1 MNIIVKP
8 YGSDLCCC
16 RPDTTWER
24 ENKDFYSPECVNEIY
39 WTPVVFARVCKA
51 GKCVGVK
58 FVERYYDGVGC
69 GMLMYCGKTMVSNG
83 PLPTSWAPPPTRGWE
98 NAISDHMSL
107 HNTEHITTSL
117 KDSAEERVSAE
128 ESGLVSVRGL
138 SEVVDK
144 SSILP
149 HPLFLPVVM
158 EDEKEFVVSI
168 TPANQSG
175 ASAILPSHAVIPN
188 QHSVILSGAKE
199 LLEEAIC
206 NASQLTS
213 LRIGD
218 LVAVELR
225 ELEKL
230 ASKEDGTI
238 AIKGE
243 FCEKEIFGFNII
255 F

>member
-58 FVERYYDGVGC
+58 FVDRYYDGVGC
-69 GMLMYCGKTMVSNG
+69 GMLLYCGTSGLSVNSGDPRNPATAGCALQRSTG
-83 PLPTSWAPPPTRGWE
+83 PFAESLATHSRGWHVTSVQQP
-98 NAISDHMSL
+98 IQ
-107 HNTEHITTSL
+107 NTPTTSFEG
-117 KDSAEERVSAE
+117 SA
-128 ESGLVSVRGL
+128 SVRSL

-149 HPLFLPVVM
+149 HPLFQPVVL
-158 EDEKEFVVSI
+158 EDEKEFTVS
-168 TPANQSG
+168 TKVAGTGSNAEESV
-175 ASAILPSHAVIPN
+175 ILSDSP
-188 QHSVILSGAKE
+188 VILSGAKD
-199 LLEEAIC
+199 LLEESLC
-206 NASQLTS
+206 KASELTS

-218 LVAVELR
+218 FVAVEMKELR
-225 ELEKL
+225 KL
-230 ASKEDGTI
+230 ASREDGTV
-238 AIKGE
+238 AVKGE
-243 FCEKEIFGFNII
+243 FCEKEIFSFNII

>member
-58 FVERYYDGVGC
+58 FVDRYYDGVGC
-69 GMLMYCGKTMVSNG
+69 GMLLYCG
-83 PLPTSWAPPPTRGWE
+83 TSA
-98 NAISDHMSL
+98 
-107 HNTEHITTSL
+107 TTSFEG
-117 KDSAEERVSAE
+117 SA
-128 ESGLVSVRGL
+128 SVRSL
-138 SEVVDK
+138 SEVVDR

-149 HPLFLPVVM
+149 HPLFLPVVL
-158 EDEKEFVVSI
+158 EDEKTFIVND
-168 TPANQSG
+168 T
-175 ASAILPSHAVIPN
+175 
-188 QHSVILSGAKE
+188 SVILSGAKE

-218 LVAVELR
+218 FVAVELATPAELAKR
-225 ELEKL
+225 ENGEV
-230 ASKEDGTI
+230 T
-238 AIKGE
+238 IKGT
-243 FCEKEIFGFNII
+243 FCENEIFGFKII

>member
-8 YGSDLCCC
+8 YGSDLCYC

-39 WTPVVFARVCKA
+39 WTPVVFARISKA
-51 GKCVGVK
+51 GKCVGKK

-69 GMLMYCGKTMVSNG
+69 GMLMYCGKEG
-83 PLPTSWAPPPTRGWE
+83 LPEISGDPRLLSQTPPSRGWHVTSVHQS
-98 NAISDHMSL
+98 IP
-107 HNTEHITTSL
+107 NTANTSFEG
-117 KDSAEERVSAE
+117 SA
-128 ESGLVSVRGL
+128 SVRCL
-138 SEVVDK
+138 SEVVDR

-158 EDEKEFVVSI
+158 EDEKVFAVSASPANHN
-168 TPANQSG
+168 TPAKQS
-175 ASAILPSHAVIPN
+175 N
-188 QHSVILSGAKE
+188 SVILSGAKD
-199 LLEEAIC
+199 LLEEALC

-218 LVAVELR
+218 FVAVELK
-225 ELEKL
+225 ELQKL
-230 ASKEDGTI
+230 ASKEDGTVS
-238 AIKGE
+238 IKGE